1 MTDAGDQTPALQ
13 RLPSGISGLD
23 TILRGGF
30 FRGSLYIIRGAPG
43 TGKTIL
49 ANQVIFQAIN
59 QGGRAAYI
67 SLLGESNLRLFAYLS
82 SLSFFT
88 LRRSVTRCCTIAP
101 RTS

>member
-67 SLLGESNLRLFAYLS
+67 ASWARVTCAYLRIS
-82 SLSFFT
+82 AHFPFSPCAG
-88 LRRSVTRCCTIAP
+88 R
-101 RTS
+101 